1 MHAHKPRCGTAIT
14 GGFVMCFRVSH
25 CGDVHLD
32 EDHYFADTAQCLEWF
47 VEDSIHANT
56 NLFVVDGD
64 LTTYKQTIKERNL
77 WVDTL
82 IQMGNH
88 APVILVAGNHG
99 KELDGDLHVLARAKA
114 AHTIYLCTEP
124 EFIELGDAAVAV
136 FPYPRKAEMAGS
148 GHSLGEAFAQ
158 QLDGFNRRFEQR
170 PGCYKLFFGHFG
182 VAGARVSS
190 GQPLVGRC
198 AEYPLDPLRSLK
210 AQYVGLSHIHL
221 RQELAPRIWYAGSL
235 SRCDYSEV
243 EDKGYHLVTLNAP
256 EFRPD
261 LSDLDI
267 EFRMSPTRRMVELH
281 AVYEDGELRLPD
293 NLDLVTL
300 KDSRV
305 KVVVTV
311 PNGPDHLLSR
321 EQQENLRENLL
332 AAGPAELKVK
342 IEHNADLSAEPA
354 PIAAAR
360 SAEEKLRAY
369 WAMKGTPPADRQER
383 LLAKLS
389 EVEKAVLSSHES

>member
-1 MHAHKPRCGTAIT
+1 MKI
-14 GGFVMCFRVSH
+14 SH
-25 CGDVHLD
+25 CGDVHVE
-32 EDHYFADTAQCLEWF
+32 EDRYFGDTAQCLEWF

-64 LTTYKQTIKERNL
+64 LTTYKATIKERNL
-77 WVDTL
+77 WVDML
-82 IQMGNH
+82 VEMANH

-99 KELDGDLHVLARAKA
+99 AELEGDLYVFGRARGK
-114 AHTIYLCTEP
+114 HPIYLCTEP
-124 EFIELGDAAVAV
+124 EFIELGEAAVAV
-136 FPYPRKAEMAGS
+136 FPYPRKAEMAGNE
-148 GHSLGEAFAQ
+148 HSLGETFAR
-158 QLDGFNRRFEQR
+158 QLDEFNHRFEQQ
-170 PGCYKLFFGHFG
+170 PGRYKLFFGHFG

-210 AQYVGLSHIHL
+210 AQYVGLSHVHL
-221 RQELAPRIWYAGSL
+221 RQQLAPRVWYSGSL

-243 EDKGYHLVTLNAP
+243 EDKGYHLVDLNG
-256 EFRPD
+256 PD
-261 LSDLDI
+261 HRLDQSDLTV

-293 NLDLVTL
+293 SLDPLTL

-321 EQQENLRENLL
+321 EQQDVLREKLL
-332 AAGPAELKVK
+332 AANPAELKVK
-342 IEHNADLSAEPA
+342 IEHNADLPAEPA
-354 PIAAAR
+354 PIAAAH

-369 WAMKGTPPADRQER
+369 WAMKGTPPVDRQEQ
-383 LLAKLS
+383 LLAKLA
-389 EVEKAVLSSHES
+389 EVEKAVLSG

>member
-1 MHAHKPRCGTAIT
+1 MPIRFAHA
-14 GGFVMCFRVSH
+14 
-25 CGDVHLD
+25 GDFHLD
-32 EDHYFADTAQCLEWF
+32 EDHYFADTAHCLEWF
-47 VEDSIHANT
+47 VADAIRASVD
-56 NLFVVDGD
+56 LFVINGD

-77 WVDTL
+77 WVETL

-114 AHTIYLCTEP
+114 AHPIYLCTEP
-124 EFIELGDAAVAV
+124 EFIDLGEASVAV
-136 FPYPRKAEMAGS
+136 FPYPRKAEMAGNED
-148 GHSLGEAFAQ
+148 SLGKAFAR
-158 QLDGFNRRFEQR
+158 QLDEFNRRFEQR

-221 RQELAPRIWYAGSL
+221 RQELAPRVWYAGSL

-256 EFRPD
+256 ELRPD

-267 EFRMSPTRRMVELH
+267 EFRVSPTRRMVELR
-281 AVYEDGELRLPD
+281 AVYENGELRLPD
-293 NLDLVTL
+293 NLDPLTL

-311 PNGPDHLLSR
+311 PNGPDHVLSR
-321 EQQENLRENLL
+321 EQQDNLKEKLL
-332 AAGPAELKVK
+332 AANPTELKVK
-342 IEHNADLSAEPA
+342 IEHDAELPAEPA

-369 WAMKGTPPADRQER
+369 WTMKGSPPADRQER
-383 LLAKLS
+383 LLTKLA
-389 EVEKAVLSSHES
+389 EVEKAVLSA

>member
-1 MHAHKPRCGTAIT
+1 MPLRFAHA
-14 GGFVMCFRVSH
+14 
-25 CGDVHLD
+25 GDFHLD
-32 EDHYFADTAQCLEWF
+32 EDRYFADTAQCLEWF
-47 VEDSIHANT
+47 VADAIRASVD
-56 NLFVVDGD
+56 LFVINGD
-64 LTTYKQTIKERNL
+64 LTTYKATIKERNF
-77 WVDTL
+77 WVDRL
-82 IQMGNH
+82 VEMANH

-99 KELDGDLHVLARAKA
+99 AELEGDLYVFGRAKGK
-114 AHTIYLCTEP
+114 HPIYLCTEP
-124 EFIELGDAAVAV
+124 EFIELGEAAVAV
-136 FPYPRKAEMAGS
+136 FPYPRKAEMAGNE
-148 GHSLGEAFAQ
+148 HSLCETFTR
-158 QLDGFNRRFEQR
+158 QLDEFNRRFEQR

-210 AQYVGLSHIHL
+210 AQYVGLSHMHL
-221 RQELAPRIWYAGSL
+221 RQQLAPRIWYAGSL

-243 EDKGYHLVTLNAP
+243 EDKGYNLVTMNAP
-256 EFRPD
+256 QLRPD
-261 LSDLDI
+261 LSDLDV
-267 EFRMSPTRRMVELH
+267 EFRMSPSRRMVGLH

-293 NLDLVTL
+293 NLDLLTL

-321 EQQENLRENLL
+321 EQQENRREKLL
-332 AAGPAELKVK
+332 AANPAELRVK
-342 IEHNADLSAEPA
+342 IEHDADLPAEPA

-360 SAEEKLRAY
+360 SAEGKLRAY

-383 LLAKLS
+383 LLAKLA
-389 EVEKAVLSSHES
+389 EVEKAVLSNQES

>member
-1 MHAHKPRCGTAIT
+1 MPLRIAQT
-14 GGFVMCFRVSH
+14 G
-25 CGDVHLD
+25 DIHLEQD
-32 EDHYFADTAQCLEWF
+32 RYFTDTVQCLEWF
-47 VEDSIHANT
+47 VEDAIKADT
-56 NLFVVDGD
+56 NLFVVNGD
-64 LTTYKQTIKERNL
+64 LTTYKQTIQERNL
-77 WVDTL
+77 WVDLL

-99 KELDGDLHVLARAKA
+99 KELDGDLHVLSRAKA
-114 AHTIYLCTEP
+114 AHPIYLCTDP
-124 EFIELGDAAVAV
+124 EMIEIGEAAIAV
-136 FPYPRKAEMAGS
+136 FPYPRKGEMAGDEQNL
-148 GHSLGEAFAQ
+148 HEDFAKQLGE
-158 QLDGFNRRFEQR
+158 FNQCFEQR

-210 AQYVGLSHIHL
+210 AQYLGLSHVHL
-221 RQELAPRIWYAGSL
+221 RQQLAPRIWYAGSL

-243 EDKGYHLVTLNAP
+243 EDKGYHMVTLNAP
-256 EFRPD
+256 DLCPD
-261 LSDLDI
+261 LSDLTV
-267 EFRMSPTRRMVELH
+267 EFRLSPTRRMVELR
-281 AVYEDGELRLPD
+281 AVYEDGELRLSD
-293 NLDLVTL
+293 SLDLATL

-321 EQQENLRENLL
+321 EQQENLREKLL
-332 AAGPAELKVK
+332 AANPAELKVK
-342 IEHNADLSAEPA
+342 IEHDADIPAESG

-369 WAMKGTPPADRQER
+369 WAMKGAPSADRQER
-383 LLAKLS
+383 LLVKLA
-389 EVEKAVLSSHES
+389 EVEKAALSS

>member
-1 MHAHKPRCGTAIT
+1 MRI
-14 GGFVMCFRVSH
+14 SH
-25 CGDVHLD
+25 CGDIHVE
-32 EDHYFADTAQCLEWF
+32 EDRYFEDTAQCLGWF
-47 VEDSIHANT
+47 VADSIHANT

-77 WVDTL
+77 WVEAL
-82 IQMGNH
+82 IHMGNH

-114 AHTIYLCTEP
+114 VHPIYLCTEP

-136 FPYPRKAEMAGS
+136 FPYPRKAEMIGDEQNLN
-148 GHSLGEAFAQ
+148 GTFTR
-158 QLDGFNRRFEQR
+158 QLDEFNRRFEQR
-170 PGCYKLFFGHFG
+170 PGSYKLFFGHFG
-182 VAGARVSS
+182 VVGARVSS

-198 AEYPLDPLRSLK
+198 AEYPLNPLRSLK

-221 RQELAPRIWYAGSL
+221 RQELAQRIWYAGSL

-243 EDKGYHLVTLNAP
+243 EDKGYNLVTLHAP
-256 EFRPD
+256 ELRPD
-261 LSDLDI
+261 LSDLDV

-281 AVYEDGELRLPD
+281 AVYENGELRLPD
-293 NLDLVTL
+293 DLDPLTL

-311 PNGPDHLLSR
+311 PNGPDHVLSR
-321 EQQENLRENLL
+321 DQQENLREKLL
-332 AAGPAELKVK
+332 SANPAELKVK
-342 IEHNADLSAEPA
+342 IEHDAEPAPEPA

-369 WAMKGTPPADRQER
+369 WAMKGAPPVDRQER
-383 LLAKLS
+383 LLTKLA

>member
-1 MHAHKPRCGTAIT
+1 MKI
-14 GGFVMCFRVSH
+14 SH
-25 CGDVHLD
+25 CGDIHVE
-32 EDHYFADTAQCLEWF
+32 EDRYFGDTAQCLEWF

-64 LTTYKQTIKERNL
+64 LTTYKQTIKDRNL
-77 WVDTL
+77 WVEAL

-114 AHTIYLCTEP
+114 AHPIYLCTEP
-124 EFIELGDAAVAV
+124 EFIDLGEASVAV
-136 FPYPRKAEMAGS
+136 FPYPRKAEMAGNED
-148 GHSLGEAFAQ
+148 SLGKAFAR
-158 QLDGFNRRFEQR
+158 QLDEFNRRFEQR

-221 RQELAPRIWYAGSL
+221 RQELAPRVWYAGSL

-256 EFRPD
+256 ELRPD

-267 EFRMSPTRRMVELH
+267 EFRVSPTRRMVELR
-281 AVYEDGELRLPD
+281 AVYENGELRLPD
-293 NLDLVTL
+293 NLDPLTL

-311 PNGPDHLLSR
+311 PNGPDHVLSR
-321 EQQENLRENLL
+321 EQQDNLKEKLL
-332 AAGPAELKVK
+332 AANPTELKVK
-342 IEHNADLSAEPA
+342 IEHDAELPAEPA

-369 WAMKGTPPADRQER
+369 WTMKGSPPADRQER
-383 LLAKLS
+383 LLTKLA
-389 EVEKAVLSSHES
+389 EVEKAVLSA

>member
-1 MHAHKPRCGTAIT
+1 MKI
-14 GGFVMCFRVSH
+14 SH
-25 CGDVHLD
+25 CGDIHVE
-32 EDHYFADTAQCLEWF
+32 EDRYFGDTAQCLEWF

-77 WVDTL
+77 WVEAL

-114 AHTIYLCTEP
+114 AHPIYLCTEP

-136 FPYPRKAEMAGS
+136 FPYPRKAEMAGNE
-148 GHSLGEAFAQ
+148 HSLGEAFAR
-158 QLDGFNRRFEQR
+158 QLDEFNRRFEQR

-198 AEYPLDPLRSLK
+198 AEYPLDPLRCLK
-210 AQYVGLSHIHL
+210 AQYVGLSHVHL
-221 RQELAPRIWYAGSL
+221 RQQLAPRVWYAGSL

-256 EFRPD
+256 ELRPD
-261 LSDLDI
+261 MSDLNI
-267 EFRMSPTRRMVELH
+267 EFRMSPTRRIIELH
-281 AVYEDGELRLPD
+281 AVYGD
-293 NLDLVTL
+293 
-300 KDSRV
+300 
-305 KVVVTV
+305 
-311 PNGPDHLLSR
+311 
-321 EQQENLRENLL
+321 QESCAYLTTW
-332 AAGPAELKVK
+332 
-342 IEHNADLSAEPA
+342 I
-354 PIAAAR
+354 R
-360 SAEEKLRAY
+360 S
-369 WAMKGTPPADRQER
+369 P
-383 LLAKLS
+383 
-389 EVEKAVLSSHES
+389 

>member
-1 MHAHKPRCGTAIT
+1 MSFRFAHA
-14 GGFVMCFRVSH
+14 
-25 CGDVHLD
+25 GDFHLD
-32 EDHYFADTAQCLEWF
+32 EDRYFADTAQCLEWF
-47 VEDSIHANT
+47 VADAIGASVD
-56 NLFVVDGD
+56 LFLINGD
-64 LTTYKQTIKERNL
+64 LTTYKATIKERNL
-77 WVDTL
+77 WVDRL
-82 IQMGNH
+82 VEMANH

-99 KELDGDLHVLARAKA
+99 AELEGDLYVFGRARGK
-114 AHTIYLCTEP
+114 HPIYLCTEP
-124 EFIELGDAAVAV
+124 EFIELGEAAIAV
-136 FPYPRKAEMAGS
+136 FPYPRKAEMAGNE
-148 GHSLGEAFAQ
+148 HSLGEAFAQ

>member
-1 MHAHKPRCGTAIT
+1 MK
-14 GGFVMCFRVSH
+14 VSH
-25 CGDVHLD
+25 CGDLHVE
-32 EDHYFADTAQCLEWF
+32 EDRYFADTAQCLEWF
-47 VEDSIHANT
+47 VEDSIRANT
-56 NLFVVDGD
+56 DLFVVDGD

-77 WVDTL
+77 WVDLL

-114 AHTIYLCTEP
+114 AHSIYLCTEP
-124 EFIELGDAAVAV
+124 QFIELGEAVVAV
-136 FPYPRKAEMAGS
+136 FPYPRKAEMAGNEQNL
-148 GHSLGEAFAQ
+148 GDAFARQLGE
-158 QLDGFNRRFEQR
+158 FNHRFEQR
-170 PGCYKLFFGHFG
+170 AGCHKLFFGHFG

-198 AEYPLDPLRSLK
+198 AEYPLDPLRGLK
-210 AQYVGLSHIHL
+210 AQYVGLSHVHL
-221 RQELAPRIWYAGSL
+221 RQQLAPRVWYAGSL

-256 EFRPD
+256 ELCTD
-261 LSDLDI
+261 LSDITVD
-267 EFRMSPTRRMVELH
+267 FRTSPTRRMVELH

-293 NLDLVTL
+293 NLELATL

-321 EQQENLRENLL
+321 EQQDVLREKLL
-332 AAGPAELKVK
+332 AANPAELKVK
-342 IEHNADLSAEPA
+342 IEHDADLLAEPT
-354 PIAAAR
+354 PIAAAH
-360 SAEEKLRAY
+360 SAEEKLHAY
-369 WAMKGTPPADRQER
+369 WTMKVTPPVDRQER
-383 LLAKLS
+383 LLTKLA
-389 EVEKAVLSSHES
+389 EVEKAVLSG

>member
-1 MHAHKPRCGTAIT
+1 MKI
-14 GGFVMCFRVSH
+14 SH
-25 CGDVHLD
+25 CGDLHV
-32 EDHYFADTAQCLEWF
+32 EENRYFADTAQCLEWF
-47 VEDSIHANT
+47 VEDSIRANT
-56 NLFVVDGD
+56 DLFVVDGD

-77 WVDTL
+77 WVDLL

-114 AHTIYLCTEP
+114 AHPIYLCTEP
-124 EFIELGDAAVAV
+124 QVIELGEAAVAV
-136 FPYPRKAEMAGS
+136 FPYPRKAEMTGNE
-148 GHSLGEAFAQ
+148 HSLGEIFAR
-158 QLDGFNRRFEQR
+158 QLDEFNRHFEQR
-170 PGCYKLFFGHFG
+170 LACHKLFFGHFG

-198 AEYPLDPLRSLK
+198 AEYPLDPLRNLK
-210 AQYVGLSHIHL
+210 AQYVGLSHVHL
-221 RQELAPRIWYAGSL
+221 RQQLAPRVWYAGSL

-256 EFRPD
+256 ELCTD
-261 LSDLDI
+261 LSDLTVD
-267 EFRMSPTRRMVELH
+267 FRTSPTRRMVELH

-293 NLDLVTL
+293 NLELATL

-321 EQQENLRENLL
+321 EQQENLREKLL
-332 AAGPAELKVK
+332 AANPAELKVK
-342 IEHNADLSAEPA
+342 IEHDADIPAEPA
-354 PIAAAR
+354 PIAAAH

-369 WAMKGTPPADRQER
+369 WAMKGFPPLDRQER
-383 LLAKLS
+383 LLAKLADL
-389 EVEKAVLSSHES
+389 EATVLSTA

>member
-1 MHAHKPRCGTAIT
+1 MKI
-14 GGFVMCFRVSH
+14 SH
-25 CGDVHLD
+25 CGDIHVE
-32 EDHYFADTAQCLEWF
+32 EDRYFGDTAQCLEWF

-77 WVDTL
+77 WVDSL

-114 AHTIYLCTEP
+114 AHPIYLCTEP
-124 EFIELGDAAVAV
+124 EFLELGEAAVAV
-136 FPYPRKAEMAGS
+136 FPYPHKVEMAGNAY
-148 GHSLGEAFAQ
+148 SLGEAFAR
-158 QLDGFNRRFEQR
+158 QLDEFNQRFEQR

-182 VAGARVSS
+182 VAGAKVSS

-221 RQELAPRIWYAGSL
+221 RQQLAPRVWYAGSL

-243 EDKGYHLVTLNAP
+243 EDKGYHLVTLHAP
-256 EFRPD
+256 DLRAD
-261 LSDLDI
+261 LSDVVI
-267 EFRMSPTRRMVELH
+267 EFRGSPTRRMVELH
-281 AVYEDGELRLPD
+281 AVYENGELRLPD
-293 NLDLVTL
+293 NLDLLTL

-311 PNGPDHLLSR
+311 PNGSDHLLSR
-321 EQQENLRENLL
+321 EQQDNLREKFLTAN
-332 AAGPAELKVK
+332 PAELKVK
-342 IEHNADLSAEPA
+342 IEHDAELPAEPA

-369 WAMKGTPPADRQER
+369 WAMKGAPPMDRQER
-383 LLAKLS
+383 LLDKLA
-389 EVEKAVLSSHES
+389 ELETMVLSNQEYS